1 MGPIAWPGFFRMPA
15 QVFESCIIDTF
26 DVIEVKIGNIYGEDG
41 IIGKIGCFSGVWQDR
56 RTGLGAD

>member
-1 MGPIAWPGFFRMPA
+1 MPA